1 MSTPARQATAIAARD
16 LRRELR
22 AGEVLLVTI
31 PFGAIALLVVPL
43 AVGIDAPLLR
53 RIGPGMYWVVVLLF
67 GILVPLRRSAA
78 EDGPQRDLVAML
90 GVDPAARF
98 AGTAAAGTMLLA
110 GFAALLA
117 PVAIAL
123 YDPVLTG
130 WPWLLALLPLVAAGL
145 GLIGTLAS
153 GIAANQR
160 AGGALV
166 PLLVVPLSLPILL
179 AATQTQE
186 GLRLREDI
194 LPWILLLIA
203 VDLLL
208 AVAGVLTARVLQET
222 R

>member
-1 MSTPARQATAIAARD
+1 VSTPARQATAIAARD

-78 EDGPQRDLVAML
+78 EDGPQRDL

-194 LPWILLLIA
+194 LPWVLLLIA